1 MVRFLMFGAV
11 LAALS
16 ARAEPPAKSG
26 AAKGALPSPTET
38 DPDKY
43 KVILD
48 NERVRVFR
56 YHDEPGAKT
65 RLHHHEAFTLYA
77 LGPFKRRLTFADG
90 TTKEREFKAGDV
102 IWMEAQDHV
111 GENTGTTSTDVL
123 IVELKEPGTGSS
135 QTSGWKVTPPKK

>member
-1 MVRFLMFGAV
+1 MHRFLV
-11 LAALS
+11 LGVVLVSLS
-16 ARAEPPAKSG
+16 ARGNPPLKPAE
-26 AAKGALPSPTET
+26 AAKATMPSPTET

-43 KVILD
+43 KVILE

-77 LGPFKRRLTFADG
+77 LGPFKRRLTFGD
-90 TTKEREFKAGDV
+90 TTKEREFKTGDV

-111 GENTGTTSTDVL
+111 GENIGTTTTDVL
-123 IVELKEPGTGSS
+123 IVELKEPGASGTQSG
-135 QTSGWKVTPPKK
+135 GWKVKPPTK